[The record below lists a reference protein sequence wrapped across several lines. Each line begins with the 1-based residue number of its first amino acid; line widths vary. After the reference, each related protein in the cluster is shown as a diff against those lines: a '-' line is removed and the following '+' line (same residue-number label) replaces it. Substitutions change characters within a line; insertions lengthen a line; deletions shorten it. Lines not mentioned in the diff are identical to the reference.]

1 MKKTCNRPV
10 NPKTGKF
17 YTEKSKAYKEWA
29 KSLTPEELTEQQ
41 KLEWQEKKKQIL
53 AEFRRLGLS

>member
-1 MKKTCNRPV
+1 MKKTCNRPI

-29 KSLTPEELTEQQ
+29 ESLTPEQLTEEQAIEQ
-41 KLEWQEKKKQIL
+41 KEAREKIYR
-53 AEFRRLGLS
+53 EFRRLGLA

>member
-17 YTEKSKAYKEWA
+17 YTEKSKVYKEWA
-29 KSLTPEELTEQQ
+29 KSLTPEQLTEQQ
-41 KLEWQEKKKQIL
+41 ELEWKERREKIL
-53 AEFRRLGLS
+53 REFRRLGLS

>member
-17 YTEKSKAYKEWA
+17 YTEGSKAYKQWVE
-29 KSLTPEELTEQQ
+29 SITPEQLSEE
-41 KLEWQEKKKQIL
+41 KEREYQENRERIFN
-53 AEFRRLGLS
+53 EFRRLGLA

>member
-17 YTEKSKAYKEWA
+17 YTEKSKAYKEWV
-29 KSLTPEELTEQQ
+29 KSLTPEQLTEEQE
-41 KLEWQEKKKQIL
+41 LERKETREKIL
-53 AEFRRLGLS
+53 REFRRLGLA

>member
-29 KSLTPEELTEQQ
+29 ESLTTEQLTEEQELAQ
-41 KLEWQEKKKQIL
+41 KETREKIL
-53 AEFRRLGLS
+53 REFRWLGLA